1 MIIQVTLYIPVY
13 TESFFLIFTDKV
25 PSTPV
30 TLCLVNSQ
38 TPIMKIAETKIPMKK
53 TITEF
58 VSLKK

>member
-13 TESFFLIFTDKV
+13 TESFFFIFTDKV

-30 TLCLVNSQ
+30 TLFLVNSQ
-38 TPIMKIAETKIPMKK
+38 TPIMKIVETKIPMKK

>member
-1 MIIQVTLYIPVY
+1 IY